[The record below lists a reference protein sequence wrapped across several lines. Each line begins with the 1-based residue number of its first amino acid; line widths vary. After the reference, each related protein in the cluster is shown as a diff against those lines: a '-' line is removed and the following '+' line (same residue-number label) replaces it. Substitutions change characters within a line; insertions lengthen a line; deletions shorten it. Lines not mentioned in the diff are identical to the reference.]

1 MIAAEVPDMND
12 TRILFFGTPDFACT
26 VLKELADCG
35 YNIIAA
41 LSQPDRPQKRKQI
54 LIPTPVHALA
64 DELGI
69 PVLQPEVLREAA
81 GEIGSLA
88 PDLIVT
94 CAYGQFIPESIL
106 KIPPLGC
113 LNIHPSLLPK
123 YRGGAP
129 IHHAIMNGDA
139 ETGVCLM
146 EMVRK
151 MDAGRVYD
159 CIHVAIDEDDTQ
171 QSLTLKLKEAS
182 RRLIRESL
190 PKYLNGELAGIE
202 QDEDQVVIA
211 RNISSEEEKV
221 SFREGD
227 VSQVYNHIRA
237 MIDWPVSYGILEG
250 KRMRFHEARKEIC
263 NVSEQA
269 GTILGFDKN
278 AMRIAAEG
286 GVIRILKLQPEG
298 KKVMDAKDFAN
309 GAGRHVIGKVFE

>member
-1 MIAAEVPDMND
+1 MND

-26 VLKELADCG
+26 VLQELAECRYD
-35 YNIIAA
+35 IIAVI
-41 LSQPDRPQKRKQI
+41 SQPDRPQKRKHI

-69 PVLQPEVLREAA
+69 PVLQPEKLKEAA
-81 GEIGSLA
+81 EEIRSLA

-106 KIPPLGC
+106 NIPPLGC

-129 IHHAIMNGDA
+129 IHHAIMNGDT

-146 EMVRK
+146 EMVKK
-151 MDAGRVYD
+151 MDAGRVFD
-159 CIHVAIDEDDTQ
+159 CIRVPVGEDDTQ
-171 QSLTLKLKEAS
+171 QALTVKLKEAS
-182 RRLIRESL
+182 AKLIRESL
-190 PKYLNGELAGIE
+190 PKYLRGELEGIE
-202 QDEDQVVIA
+202 QNEDEVVIA
-211 RNISSEEEKV
+211 RNISPEEEKV

-227 VSQVYNHIRA
+227 VRKIYDHIRA
-237 MIDWPVSYGILEG
+237 MIDWPVAYGVLEG
-250 KRMRFHEARKEIC
+250 KRIRFHEARKEVC
-263 NVSEQA
+263 EVSEEP
-269 GTILGFDKN
+269 GTVLGFDKT

-298 KKVMDAKDFAN
+298 KKPMDAKAYAN
-309 GAGRHVIGKVFE
+309 GAGRQTVGKVFE